1 MALFVAVNLILGLV
15 ALIYYFIHRKTQ
27 YFQSRGVPCVE
38 PEFYYGNSRG
48 IGRDYHLS
56 ELIKK
61 LYLKL
66 KQKGPVA
73 GMYLYTSPALMIM
86 DLDLVKQVLVKDF
99 NNFPN
104 RGRYFNAVDD
114 PISAHL
120 VHLEDDEWKNLRNK
134 LTPTFTSGKIK
145 MMFDIVSQIG
155 DKLVETIDRETN
167 KENRELEIKSV
178 FSRFTSDVIASC
190 AFGIDCNSLNSK
202 TSKFFEMGTKALGP
216 QSFFKLNFFTH
227 YRKLGNFL
235 HVALT
240 PKDVTNFY
248 LAVVQETIQHRK
260 DNPQIQRNDFITLLL
275 NIKDPPMIF
284 HQIAAQC
291 AVFFAAGYR
300 ISCNCLKK
308 LKKCY
313 VFRLRHYCNN
323 FDLLFI

>member
-1 MALFVAVNLILGLV
+1 MVFIVAVNLILVLV
-15 ALIYYFIHRKTQ
+15 ALISFFIYRKTQ

-48 IGRDYHLS
+48 VGRDYHLS

-66 KQKGPVA
+66 KHKGPVA
-73 GMYLYTSPALMIM
+73 GMYLYTNPALMIM

-99 NNFPN
+99 SNFAN

-155 DKLVETIDRETN
+155 DKLVETIDREAN
-167 KENRELEIKSV
+167 KDKYALEVKSV

-190 AFGIDCNSLNSK
+190 AFGIDSDSLGNKNSE
-202 TSKFFEMGTKALGP
+202 FFEMGTKALGP
-216 QSFFKLNFFTH
+216 GSFFKQNFFTR
-227 YRKLGNFL
+227 YRRLGNFL
-235 HVALT
+235 RVAFT
-240 PKDVTNFY
+240 PRDVSNFY
-248 LAVVQETIQHRK
+248 LGLVQGTIQYRK
-260 DNPQIQRNDFITLLL
+260 DNPQNQRNDFMTLLL
-275 NIKDPPMIF
+275 NIKDPQLTLPE
-284 HQIAAQC
+284 IAAQC
-291 AVFFAAGYR
+291 AIFFAAGR
-300 ISCNCLKK
+300 
-308 LKKCY
+308 
-313 VFRLRHYCNN
+313 
-323 FDLLFI
+323 